1 MSDLLL
7 ADEREAVASASRHL
21 AQRGL
26 VIGTAGNISARK
38 GDHVAVTPTG
48 ADLATVTAEMVTV
61 IDLEGAVVDGDL
73 APTSEVPL
81 HTGIYADT
89 NALAITHAHA
99 MASTALS
106 CTHDE
111 LLALHYSCLGLGG
124 TPRTAAYATFGSQ
137 ELADNVIE
145 ALKGRNAAMMQNHG
159 SVAYGTTMEQAIE
172 RLELL
177 EWLAELYWRASS
189 LGTPRV
195 LTDKDFEAIIMSAM
209 ERGYGTTKK
218 AIRARSLADRPE
230 QRPRHRCLRRAL
242 GGDTTSGRRHGC
254 LGIGSRRTG
263 PAGVSDR
270 WAWAGSRNRSIGRSA
285 FSPVP

>member
-1 MSDLLL
+1 MSELLL
-7 ADEREAVASASRHL
+7 GDEREAVAAASRHL
-21 AQRGL
+21 AERGL
-26 VIGTAGNISARK
+26 VIGTAGNISARR
-38 GDHVAVTPTG
+38 GDLVAVTPTG
-48 ADLATVTAEMVTV
+48 ADLGTVTAKMVTV
-61 IDLEGAVVDGDL
+61 IDLDGAVVDGDL

-81 HTGIYADT
+81 HTGIYAGT
-89 NALAITHAHA
+89 NAVAITHAHA

-111 LLALHYSCLGLGG
+111 LPALHYSCLGLGG

-159 SVAYGTTMEQAIE
+159 SVAYGSTMTEAIE

-195 LTDKDFEAIIMSAM
+195 LTDKDFEAIIVSAM
-209 ERGYGTTKK
+209 ERGYGKTKK
-218 AIRARSLADRPE
+218 V
-230 QRPRHRCLRRAL
+230 
-242 GGDTTSGRRHGC
+242 GKG
-254 LGIGSRRTG
+254 
-263 PAGVSDR
+263 
-270 WAWAGSRNRSIGRSA
+270 
-285 FSPVP
+285 

>member
-21 AQRGL
+21 AQEGL
-26 VIGTAGNISARK
+26 VIGTAGNISARQ
-38 GDHVAVTPTG
+38 GDLIAVTPTG

-61 IDLEGAVVDGDL
+61 IGLDGDVVDGDL

-81 HTGIYADT
+81 HTGIYAAT

-99 MASTALS
+99 MASTAVS
-106 CTHDE
+106 CCLDE
-111 LLALHYSCLGLGG
+111 LPPLHYSCLGLGG
-124 TPRTAAYATFGSQ
+124 APRTAPYATFGSQ
-137 ELADNVIE
+137 ELAQNVIE

-159 SVAYGTTMEQAIE
+159 SVAYGSKMTEAVE

-195 LTDKDFEAIIMSAM
+195 LTDKDFEAVIMQAISG
-209 ERGYGTTKK
+209 GYGAVKK
-218 AIRARSLADRPE
+218 VDKG
-230 QRPRHRCLRRAL
+230 QK
-242 GGDTTSGRRHGC
+242 
-254 LGIGSRRTG
+254 
-263 PAGVSDR
+263 
-270 WAWAGSRNRSIGRSA
+270 
-285 FSPVP
+285 

>member
-1 MSDLLL
+1 MGAIDVDKWKGPGMSELLL
-7 ADEREAVASASRHL
+7 GDEREAVAVASRHL
-21 AQRGL
+21 AERGL
-26 VIGTAGNISARK
+26 VIGTAGNISARR
-38 GDHVAVTPTG
+38 GDLVAVTPTG
-48 ADLATVTAEMVTV
+48 SDLGTVTAKMVTV
-61 IDLEGAVVDGDL
+61 IDLDGVVVDGDL

-81 HTGIYADT
+81 HTGIYAGT

-111 LLALHYSCLGLGG
+111 LPALHYSCLGLGG

-137 ELADNVIE
+137 ELADNVLE

-159 SVAYGTTMEQAIE
+159 SVAYGSTMTEAIE

-195 LTDKDFEAIIMSAM
+195 LTDKDFEAIIVSAM
-209 ERGYGTTKK
+209 ERGYGTIKK
-218 AIRARSLADRPE
+218 A
-230 QRPRHRCLRRAL
+230 
-242 GGDTTSGRRHGC
+242 GKG
-254 LGIGSRRTG
+254 
-263 PAGVSDR
+263 
-270 WAWAGSRNRSIGRSA
+270 
-285 FSPVP
+285 